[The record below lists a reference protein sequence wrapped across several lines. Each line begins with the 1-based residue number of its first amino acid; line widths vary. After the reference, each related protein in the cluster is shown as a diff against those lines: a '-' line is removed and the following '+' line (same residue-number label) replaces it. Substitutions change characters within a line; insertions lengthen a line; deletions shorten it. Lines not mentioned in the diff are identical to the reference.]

1 MVSGALN
8 SVAGVGDTLN
18 RNVAMLAAD
27 RQYAAEREQRRQA
40 ATAGGTGI
48 VDGLKG
54 GGESLVRGFA
64 DGIGGVFTAPI
75 KEARTGGIGGFIKGV
90 GKGVVGLAVKP
101 IVGVSDAVV
110 SVIQGASQAAQDLEV
125 HTPVRPR
132 RALPRL
138 SLTGKKV
145 LTEYSE
151 QASLVQEKVDAGDA
165 YVCHVSL
172 KVRFLCLFFGVE
184 GGDGGIC
191 MVCVHASTDSEPS
204 TTHHRTRT

>member
-1 MVSGALN
+1 MGH
-8 SVAGVGDTLN
+8 T
-18 RNVAMLAAD
+18 
-27 RQYAAEREQRRQA
+27 QA

-64 DGIGGVFTAPI
+64 DGIGGVFTAPV

-101 IVGVSDAVV
+101 LVGVSDAVV

-125 HTPVRPR
+125 HNPVRPR

-138 SLTGKKV
+138 SRTGEKV
-145 LTEYSE
+145 LTDYSL
-151 QASLVQEKVDAGDA
+151 Q
-165 YVCHVSL
+165 
-172 KVRFLCLFFGVE
+172 
-184 GGDGGIC
+184 
-191 MVCVHASTDSEPS
+191 VCVVDVLHTC
-204 TTHHRTRT
+204 HCCCCVVL